1 MTCRVELKVETRP
14 EELQRIFATVEKLAE
29 EEEWPPALTYKTRLV
44 LEEFGL
50 NIMKYGYDEGIHTFD
65 VTLTT
70 SSDSITIEFV
80 DDGRPF
86 NPLEDGVAAVTEGDI
101 GERPIGG
108 LGLHIVMEMTDDFQY
123 CREDSKNHSTM
134 VIRKSGR

>member
-1 MTCRVELKVETRP
+1 MTSRLDLKVETRP

-29 EEEWPPALTYKTRLV
+29 EEEWSPALTFKTNLV

-50 NIMKYGYDEGIHTFD
+50 NIMNYGYEEGIHSFD
-65 VTLTT
+65 ISLIS

-86 NPLEDGVAAVTEGDI
+86 NPLEDGKPPVTDGAVE
-101 GERPIGG
+101 ERPIGG
-108 LGLHIVMEMTDDFQY
+108 LGIFFVMEMTEDFQY
-123 CREDSKNHSTM
+123 RREDSKNRSTM
-134 VIRKSGR
+134 VIRKDD